1 VLETKRTSTVYS
13 AQNRTLAVCCEQISL
28 AYLGKDTKDTINTHG
43 SLYGCT
49 WVEPHLVPRAS
60 RGCRRRHAQAAGK
73 AAVHE
78 HTFPTAMSGSS
89 QGLATSCM
97 DSSAMDSDSSTLHHH
112 CHCNRQAASRSLYGS
127 TWGSRTMYPM
137 DPDGLLG

>member
-97 DSSAMDSDSSTLHHH
+97 DSSAMDSDSSTLHIIATATD
-112 CHCNRQAASRSLYGS
+112 RQPAEACTAPPGGAAPC
-127 TWGSRTMYPM
+127 TPWTRTAY
-137 DPDGLLG
+137 